1 MKIVNIITVMQQNAI
16 SILLLHKLVQFLCF
30 DIHLMKIVHNLCE
43 KNHNKHATMT
53 MKTLT

>member
-1 MKIVNIITVMQQNAI
+1 MKIVNIITVVQQNAI
-16 SILLLHKLVQFLCF
+16 SILLSHKLVQFLCF